1 MEIPPQEHPECA
13 RKSFILE
20 VRAKMSRWTIHFT
33 LDFRYTLNLWTR
45 FRYLFCPG
53 GSKQIKGWGEI
64 QLWRFF
70 YFVLLD
76 YKPRWARELV
86 KVTCSCLGVDSK
98 ESFIKIE
105 KQDLLLSG
113 YVFLCSS
120 LVCTKEPPREAGS
133 CLSIWYRGCK
143 SLSTSSLSMISTMD
157 DFTSSLHLQDIWQGP
172 ESFLVVPLDEG
183 GGLVESSV

>member
-143 SLSTSSLSMISTMD
+143 SLEEPQAVCPWSQPWMILPPPSTSRTFGKGRSH
-157 DFTSSLHLQDIWQGP
+157 FW
-172 ESFLVVPLDEG
+172 SFHWMRVGV
-183 GGLVESSV
+183 